1 MSDVRRPGRTREK
14 RPNDGKMA
22 VSTGPLSLSLSLLLC
37 SECANGT
44 LQLGDPKAPF
54 AGISRSFE
62 LKSSFAQLV
71 EKNAVLMAEVKKEK
85 KRSLVGKAWGAL
97 ELASVADLAPGS
109 PIQVRLSSK
118 PIDFKTFKAKTT
130 VVKGSSPNLQI
141 KLT

>member
-1 MSDVRRPGRTREK
+1 
-14 RPNDGKMA
+14 
-22 VSTGPLSLSLSLLLC
+22 
-37 SECANGT
+37 
-44 LQLGDPKAPF
+44 
-54 AGISRSFE
+54 
-62 LKSSFAQLV
+62 
-71 EKNAVLMAEVKKEK
+71 MAEVKKEK